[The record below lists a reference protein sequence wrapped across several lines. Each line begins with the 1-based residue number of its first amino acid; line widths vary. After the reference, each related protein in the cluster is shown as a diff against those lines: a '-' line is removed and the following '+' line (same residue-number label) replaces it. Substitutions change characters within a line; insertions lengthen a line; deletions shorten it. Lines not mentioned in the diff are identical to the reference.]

1 MISRVKKLIFIMV
14 SLLMIFIILFIGYRK
29 EAKDSDFIFSDDAQI
44 RYDEDNIEYKSTTM
58 NIKIQNIIKKNPN
71 IDMWV
76 ANIKIKNPEQIKSAF
91 AGDKFTLKD
100 KEKTSDIAKRNRAVI
115 AINGSAYGF
124 NERGFVIRDKVL
136 YRDTYLDASPLVIKD
151 NGDFEI
157 YNYGEKTGQEMLN
170 LGAMHVYDFG
180 PDLIR
185 DGNIVDYGDSWYKN
199 DKQPRTVIG
208 QKAPLE
214 YVIIVVDGRSKES
227 EGISLYDAAL
237 ELKNR
242 GCYVGYNLDG
252 GGSTTLYF
260 NGKVLNNPSDLL
272 GERKISDILYF
283 ID

>member
-1 MISRVKKLIFIMV
+1 MINRIKKIVFVIV
-14 SLLMIFIILFIGYRK
+14 SLLMIFIILFIGYKRK
-29 EAKDSDFIFSDDAQI
+29 SKDNDFAFSSDVQI
-44 RYDEDNIEYKSTTM
+44 KYNEDNIEYKSSTM
-58 NIKIQNIIKKNPN
+58 NIKLQNIVKKEPN
-71 IDMWV
+71 INMWL

-91 AGDKFTLKD
+91 AGDKFTLEN
-100 KEKTSDIAKRNRAVI
+100 KEKTSEIAKRNNAII

-124 NERGFVIRDKVL
+124 NEKGFVIRDKVL
-136 YRDTYLDASPLVIKD
+136 YRDTNLDASPLVIKD

-157 YNYGEKTGQEMLN
+157 YNYGEKTGQEMLD

-185 DGNIVDYGDSWYKN
+185 YGDIVDYGDSWYKN

-208 QKAPLE
+208 QKGELE

-227 EGISLYDAAL
+227 EGISLYDVAL

-260 NGKVLNNPSDLL
+260 NGEVLNNPSDLL

>member
-1 MISRVKKLIFIMV
+1 MINRIKKIVFVIV
-14 SLLMIFIILFIGYRK
+14 SLLMIFIILFIGYKRK
-29 EAKDSDFIFSDDAQI
+29 SKDNDFAFSSDVQI
-44 RYDEDNIEYKSTTM
+44 KYNEDNIEYKSSTM
-58 NIKIQNIIKKNPN
+58 NIKLQNIVKKEPN
-71 IDMWV
+71 INMWL

-91 AGDKFTLKD
+91 AGDKFTLEN
-100 KEKTSDIAKRNRAVI
+100 KEKTSEIAKRNNAII

-124 NERGFVIRDKVL
+124 NEKGFVIRDKVL
-136 YRDTYLDASPLVIKD
+136 YRDTNLDASPLVIKD

-157 YNYGEKTGQEMLN
+157 YNYGEKTGQEMLD

-185 DGNIVDYGDSWYKN
+185 YGEIVDYGDSWYKN

-208 QKAPLE
+208 QKGELE

-260 NGKVLNNPSDLL
+260 NGEVLNKPSDLL

-283 ID
+283 TD

>member
-1 MISRVKKLIFIMV
+1 MISRVKKIIFVIV
-14 SLLMIFIILFIGYRK
+14 SLLMIFIILFIGYKRK
-29 EAKDSDFIFSDDAQI
+29 SKDNDFAFSSDVQI
-44 RYDEDNIEYKSTTM
+44 KYNEDNIEYKSSTM
-58 NIKIQNIIKKNPN
+58 NIKLQNIVKKEPN
-71 IDMWV
+71 INMWL

-91 AGDKFTLKD
+91 AGDKFTLEN
-100 KEKTSDIAKRNRAVI
+100 KEKTSEIAKRNNAII

-124 NERGFVIRDKVL
+124 NEKGFVIRDKVL
-136 YRDTYLDASPLVIKD
+136 YRDTNLDASPLVIKD

-157 YNYGEKTGQEMLN
+157 YNYGEKTGQEMLD

-185 DGNIVDYGDSWYKN
+185 YGDIVDYGDSWYKN

-208 QKAPLE
+208 QKGELE

-227 EGISLYDAAL
+227 EGISLYDVAL

-260 NGKVLNNPSDLL
+260 NGEVLNNPSDLL